1 MAMNPIDVDFLTCM
15 AKIHAA
21 AQEEIRRYWETA
33 HMSGAQLDPEVSDM
47 ATNFMSAIEG
57 ANSQI
62 NTKLENGTVDAAEN
76 ALQYAMDNVEVMSNT
91 RPEVEVELGF

>member
-21 AQEEIRRYWETA
+21 AQEEIRRYWETS
-33 HMSGAQLDPEVSDM
+33 HMSGAMLDPEVSEM

-57 ANSQI
+57 ANAQI
-62 NTKLENGTVDAAEN
+62 NTKLENGSADAAEN
-76 ALQYAMDNVEVMSNT
+76 ALAYAMENVEVMSNT
-91 RPEVEVELGF
+91 PPVADELVGF